1 MRLSWYPS
9 LVCARVVRI
18 IVSVSPIAAATTKYS
33 GKDHRGNQDGVG
45 DSKYQY
51 KDKMLMML
59 KLLSSFS
66 LLSSLLMAHKN
77 GEREMCVC
85 ARARTHTCTTRHYY

>member
-33 GKDHRGNQDGVG
+33 CKDHRGNQDGVG

-51 KDKMLMML
+51 KDKTDDA
-59 KLLSSFS
+59 KLFGFLQFVT
-66 LLSSLLMAHKN
+66 LLLTEGLWKVRV
-77 GEREMCVC
+77 GYVC
-85 ARARTHTCTTRHYY
+85 GLVCI